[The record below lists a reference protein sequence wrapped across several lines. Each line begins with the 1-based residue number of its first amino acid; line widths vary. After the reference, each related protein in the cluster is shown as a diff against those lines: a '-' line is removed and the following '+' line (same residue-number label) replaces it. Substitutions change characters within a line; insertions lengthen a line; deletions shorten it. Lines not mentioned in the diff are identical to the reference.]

1 MSDRLREEWN
11 LPDEF
16 QIIETR
22 SKEVGI
28 VLNELEEL
36 AWRSAGEFT
45 QQEIDTI
52 QKMFSINRNKDH
64 FDRQF
69 YENDMQSMRDFIKKV
84 NKYDDRNDLLKEWLA
99 RKEEEIKSRVV
110 VPPKSLQQTD
120 EVLYK

>member
-1 MSDRLREEWN
+1 MSDRLRDEWN
-11 LPDEF
+11 LPKEF

-36 AWRSAGEFT
+36 AWRSAGAFSE
-45 QQEIDTI
+45 QEVDTL
-52 QKMFSINRNKDH
+52 QKMFSILRNQDY

-69 YENDMQSMRDFIKKV
+69 YEQDMQSMRDFIKKI
-84 NKYDDRNDLLKEWLA
+84 NTYDNRSELLKEWFV

-110 VPPKSLQQTD
+110 IPPKSL
-120 EVLYK
+120 